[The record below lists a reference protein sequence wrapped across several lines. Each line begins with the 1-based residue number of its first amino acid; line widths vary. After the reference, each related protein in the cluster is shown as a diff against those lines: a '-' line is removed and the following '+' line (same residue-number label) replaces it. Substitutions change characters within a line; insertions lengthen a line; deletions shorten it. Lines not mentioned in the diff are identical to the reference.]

1 MLCGDTEPAPVN
13 TLYSPEPGT
22 LMMIYDTTFSAASQ
36 RGWSVTARSHTDACS
51 ADPCHGAKCIPEPG
65 SDVQY
70 ACVFPGKCDELN

>member
-1 MLCGDTEPAPVN
+1 MN